1 MCTLVAPPIRRRQWL
16 GLATAAVVVGA
27 AGLAGCHQQP
37 PLRLGSIVFTGYEPV
52 FMARELGWLDP
63 ALVRLVELYSNTDA
77 LRALAAGQI
86 EAAQLTVDEFLSG
99 RAEGLDLRI
108 IAVLDESLG
117 ADVVIAHPQL
127 HDRQDIRG
135 RRIAVEDG
143 AVGAVMLSAFLKAR
157 GLLPSDVVS
166 IPVALGHNLEL
177 FRQGSAD
184 LFVTAEPW
192 ASRLE
197 HLGGIRLFDSAA
209 IPERIVDV
217 MVARADTLEPWAD
230 GLHAAVAAH
239 FRAVALLKN
248 EPERAAALMS
258 KRLQLPPDEV
268 MASLKGL
275 VQPNA
280 SESLKLLDPDGPLLR
295 NIQDLQQLMVNEGL
309 LPRLSPPASL
319 FDPRFHPSPT

>member
-143 AVGAVMLSAFLKAR
+143 AVGAVMLSAFLNAR
-157 GLLPSDVVS
+157 GVEPSDVVTV
-166 IPVALGHNLEL
+166 PVAWATTWSCSAKGRPTCSSRPNPGPA
-177 FRQGSAD
+177 GSNI
-184 LFVTAEPW
+184 W
-192 ASRLE
+192 AAFACLTVRPS
-197 HLGGIRLFDSAA
+197 
-209 IPERIVDV
+209 
-217 MVARADTLEPWAD
+217 
-230 GLHAAVAAH
+230 
-239 FRAVALLKN
+239 
-248 EPERAAALMS
+248 
-258 KRLQLPPDEV
+258 
-268 MASLKGL
+268 
-275 VQPNA
+275 PNA
-280 SESLKLLDPDGPLLR
+280 SW
-295 NIQDLQQLMVNEGL
+295 
-309 LPRLSPPASL
+309 
-319 FDPRFHPSPT
+319 T